1 MHKLDLTHAKEMELY
16 SYQIALLTMIN
27 NCNLELTRIK
37 SKLATVQKKKEDKD
51 EQNKTKSRVEK

>member
-1 MHKLDLTHAKEMELY
+1 MHKLNLTHAREMELY

-37 SKLATVQKKKEDKD
+37 EKLAKVKKAKEEKD
-51 EQNKTKSRVEK
+51 E

>member
-51 EQNKTKSRVEK
+51 EYNKTKSRVEK